1 MLAELRWLLEPG
13 HPSNHPDARWTLQY
27 RIRMPLMIDRSN
39 EGTKMKLAEWSNWID
54 VPYVSEDK

>member
-1 MLAELRWLLEPG
+1 
-13 HPSNHPDARWTLQY
+13 
-27 RIRMPLMIDRSN
+27 MIDRSN